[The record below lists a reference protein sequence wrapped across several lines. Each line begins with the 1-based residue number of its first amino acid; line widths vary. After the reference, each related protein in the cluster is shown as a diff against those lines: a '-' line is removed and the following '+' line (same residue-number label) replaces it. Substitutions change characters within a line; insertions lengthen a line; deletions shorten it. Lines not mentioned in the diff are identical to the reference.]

1 MQIITIENK
10 DGKKFLGCS
19 TLRSTLDSSACSP
32 PRPTVRLLNAY
43 EAPAAPAVCAAAPP
57 AGPAA
62 ALMADLCGPRLNPSP
77 SVCW

>member
-1 MQIITIENK
+1 MENI
-10 DGKKFLGCS
+10 DRKKFLGCS

-32 PRPTVRLLNAY
+32 PTDRLLNSY

-62 ALMADLCGPRLNPSP
+62 ALMADLCGPRLQPSP